1 MIRTPPT
8 IISKRP
14 VFCRQLIGECLT
26 THNDLNAEDIKFAL
40 QFNCDIF
47 SDQQLAIVIVHLCKT
62 TDIGKFSL
70 SYNYDVDIAILS
82 RDFTRWVGLLQV
94 GHMTAFPE
102 FYDQKSV
109 FTPIEQASIQRTH
122 SREYNAAFQL
132 VKTADKMV
140 PPYSQYLI
148 KPCPVYNGDSSKVI
162 SSSFHD
168 GVVKLDGK
176 TKVSIYT
183 TCREGVC
190 IAEKTHADINFAAL
204 SSGDTDLLRV
214 PFRGENETIIVKC
227 FKILNLTRIVSSS
240 PAINPTTK
248 KPFEASVLRMIRNRL
263 AKEIKLYKY
272 FLAKAGQ

>member
-1 MIRTPPT
+1 MIKMPSR

-40 QFNCDIF
+40 QFNCNIF
-47 SDQQLAIVIVHLCKT
+47 SDQQLAIIIVHLCKT

-70 SYNYDVDIAILS
+70 SYNYDVDTVI
-82 RDFTRWVGLLQV
+82 RGRNFTRWVRLLQV
-94 GHMTAFPE
+94 DHMTAFPE
-102 FYDQKSV
+102 FYDQKHV
-109 FTPIEQASIQRTH
+109 FTPTEQASIQRTH

-132 VKTADKMV
+132 VKKADKIV

-148 KPCPVYNGDSSKVI
+148 KPCPVYQDNSSKVM

-183 TCREGVC
+183 SCREGVC
-190 IAEKTHADINFAAL
+190 IAEKTHSDINFAAL
-204 SSGDTDLLRV
+204 SSGDTDTLMV
-214 PFRGENETIIVKC
+214 PFKGGNEITRVEC
-227 FKILNLTRIVSSS
+227 FKVLDLTRIVSVS
-240 PAINPTTK
+240 PAINPATGI
-248 KPFEASVLRMIRNRL
+248 PFSSSILQMIRNRL

-272 FLAKAGQ
+272 FISKVGQ